1 MGNSKEEITNLKD
14 SLNIEDV
21 IGTYVQLESKL
32 GGKWIGLCPFHDD
45 STPSMHVHTG
55 KQIFKC
61 FACNEGGDVIAFI
74 SKIKSC
80 TFAEA
85 VNLLCQEWCN
95 GSTPP
100 PQHIE
105 RREKAREQKPLATPA
120 QLAAMEAD
128 NVKFMR
134 SMYAFIPPLASLG
147 DLMKA
152 GDTGLVNDTRLMS
165 NAGLVNDTG
174 LLNNTESESEVSQF
188 SRISFAK
195 NDTGL
200 LNNTESEG
208 NTGLL
213 NDNGL
218 NSHYKPEYY
227 SWMEGGK
234 YHPDCDGITQ
244 TYVDYEVSMAKS
256 TVPSAFKAMRGRIV
270 FPIRDE
276 NNRLVA
282 FAGRTTQT
290 ITEEN
295 RKYTTKY
302 VNSETSDLYNKSRT
316 LYGLHLAGEPIRTE
330 TFAFLTEGYKDTL
343 SMVAAGFK
351 NTVAQCGAAFTDDQA
366 ELLKRYTKRVAV
378 LMDADDRGREIAAAA
393 IAVLHRHG
401 MQTSELLLPPGE
413 DPDSL
418 FRRLGKRAF
427 RTIVAESQLTG
438 HLQTIQESTGVDLA
452 SFASSTPSSKND
464 GTNGAEGSN
473 STQSN
478 RNGETLGI
486 EGTGNQ
492 EVIRMN
498 GESTYNGQHFMDA
511 DGFDVNGTERQAEK
525 SSEAVLQSDRPRLMA
540 REQELQHQMRK
551 LGSKRFLFGQGPERM
566 QINTELMKL
575 RSQLSEVSKQLNRP
589 VVWYK

>member
-45 STPSMHVHTG
+45 TTPSMHVHTE

-85 VNLLCQEWCN
+85 VNLLRQEWCN

-100 PQHIE
+100 PQQIA
-105 RREKAREQKPLATPA
+105 RREKAKQKPTATPA
-120 QLAAMEAD
+120 QLAAMEAN

-134 SMYAFIPPLASLG
+134 SMYGHHPALA
-147 DLMKA
+147 
-152 GDTGLVNDTRLMS
+152 RIH
-165 NAGLVNDTG
+165 
-174 LLNNTESESEVSQF
+174 EV
-188 SRISFAK
+188 K
-195 NDTGL
+195 LD
-200 LNNTESEG
+200 
-208 NTGLL
+208 
-213 NDNGL
+213 D
-218 NSHYKPEYY
+218 H
-227 SWMEGGK
+227 SWMDGNK
-234 YHPDCDGITQ
+234 YHPDCSDITQ
-244 TYVDYEVSMAKS
+244 TYVDFEVSQAGS
-256 TVPSAFKAMRGRIV
+256 TVPSAFKAMKGRIV

-290 ITEEN
+290 ITDEN
-295 RKYTTKY
+295 RSYTPKY
-302 VNSETSDLYNKSRT
+302 VNSQTSDLYNKSRT

-343 SMVAAGFK
+343 AMVAAGFK
-351 NTVAQCGAAFTDDQA
+351 NTVAQCGAAFTDDHA

-438 HLQTIQESTGVDLA
+438 HLQAIRESTGVDL
-452 SFASSTPSSKND
+452 SNMCM
-464 GTNGAEGSN
+464 EGSE
-473 STQSN
+473 SSQ
-478 RNGETLGI
+478 
-486 EGTGNQ
+486 
-492 EVIRMN
+492 VIRMN
-498 GESTYNGQHFMDA
+498 GEASDNPLQSPEADEADIISTM
-511 DGFDVNGTERQAEK
+511 
-525 SSEAVLQSDRPRLMA
+525 QSDRPRLMA

>member
-85 VNLLCQEWCN
+85 VNLLRQEWCN

-105 RREKAREQKPLATPA
+105 RREKAKAQKPPATPA
-120 QLAAMEAD
+120 QLAAMEAE

-134 SMYAFIPPLASLG
+134 SMYGHHPALA
-147 DLMKA
+147 
-152 GDTGLVNDTRLMS
+152 RIH
-165 NAGLVNDTG
+165 
-174 LLNNTESESEVSQF
+174 EV
-188 SRISFAK
+188 K
-195 NDTGL
+195 LD
-200 LNNTESEG
+200 
-208 NTGLL
+208 
-213 NDNGL
+213 DD
-218 NSHYKPEYY
+218 
-227 SWMEGGK
+227 SWMDGNK

-290 ITEEN
+290 ITDEN
-295 RKYTTKY
+295 RSYTPKY
-302 VNSETSDLYNKSRT
+302 VNSQTSDLYNKSRT

-343 SMVAAGFK
+343 AMVAAGFK
-351 NTVAQCGAAFTDDQA
+351 NTVAQCGAAFTNDQA

-418 FRRLGKRAF
+418 FRRIGKRAF
-427 RTIVAESQLTG
+427 RTIVAESQLNG
-438 HLQTIQESTGVDLA
+438 HLQALKDSTGVDLA
-452 SFASSTPSSKND
+452 SLVSDNQSSTIGGSF
-464 GTNGAEGSN
+464 GT
-473 STQSN
+473 
-478 RNGETLGI
+478 
-486 EGTGNQ
+486 EGTGNR

-498 GESTYNGQHFMDA
+498 GEATNIERHYLEA

-540 REQELQHQMRK
+540 KEQELQHQMRK

>member
-1 MGNSKEEITNLKD
+1 MGNSKEEIKNLKD

-21 IGTYVQLESKL
+21 IGTYVELEYKL
-32 GGKWIGLCPFHDD
+32 GGKCLGLCPFHDD
-45 STPSMHVHTG
+45 TTPSMHVHTG

-85 VNLLCQEWCN
+85 VNLLRQEWCN

-100 PQHIE
+100 QQHIE
-105 RREKAREQKPLATPA
+105 RREKAKAQKPPATPA
-120 QLAAMEAD
+120 QLAAMETE

-134 SMYAFIPPLASLG
+134 SMYGHHPALA
-147 DLMKA
+147 
-152 GDTGLVNDTRLMS
+152 RIH
-165 NAGLVNDTG
+165 
-174 LLNNTESESEVSQF
+174 EV
-188 SRISFAK
+188 K
-195 NDTGL
+195 LD
-200 LNNTESEG
+200 
-208 NTGLL
+208 
-213 NDNGL
+213 D
-218 NSHYKPEYY
+218 P
-227 SWMEGGK
+227 SWMDGNK
-234 YHPDCDGITQ
+234 YHPNCSDITQ
-244 TYVDYEVSMAKS
+244 TYVDFEVSQAGS

-290 ITEEN
+290 ITDEN
-295 RKYTTKY
+295 RSYTPKY
-302 VNSETSDLYNKSRT
+302 VNSQTSDLYNKSRT

-343 SMVAAGFK
+343 AMVAAGFK
-351 NTVAQCGAAFTDDQA
+351 NTVAQCGAAFTDDHA

-418 FRRLGKRAF
+418 FRRIGKHAF

-438 HLQTIQESTGVDLA
+438 HLQALKESTGVDLA
-452 SFASSTPSSKND
+452 SLVSDNP
-464 GTNGAEGSN
+464 
-473 STQSN
+473 
-478 RNGETLGI
+478 L
-486 EGTGNQ
+486 
-492 EVIRMN
+492 
-498 GESTYNGQHFMDA
+498 ESPEA
-511 DGFDVNGTERQAEK
+511 D
-525 SSEAVLQSDRPRLMA
+525 EADIINTMQSDRPRLMA

>member
-1 MGNSKEEITNLKD
+1 MNDNSKEEIAKLKEAV
-14 SLNIEDV
+14 NIEDV
-21 IGTYVQLESKL
+21 IGTYVELEYKL
-32 GGKWIGLCPFHDD
+32 GGKCLGLCPFHDD
-45 STPSMHVHTG
+45 TTPSMHVHTG

-85 VNLLCQEWCN
+85 VNLLRQEWCN

-100 PQHIE
+100 QQHIA
-105 RREKAREQKPLATPA
+105 RREKAKAQKPPATPA
-120 QLAAMEAD
+120 QLAAMEAE

-134 SMYAFIPPLASLG
+134 SMYGHHPALA
-147 DLMKA
+147 
-152 GDTGLVNDTRLMS
+152 RIH
-165 NAGLVNDTG
+165 
-174 LLNNTESESEVSQF
+174 EV
-188 SRISFAK
+188 K
-195 NDTGL
+195 LD
-200 LNNTESEG
+200 
-208 NTGLL
+208 
-213 NDNGL
+213 DD
-218 NSHYKPEYY
+218 
-227 SWMEGGK
+227 SWMDGNK
-234 YHPDCDGITQ
+234 YHPDCSDITQ
-244 TYVDYEVSMAKS
+244 TYVDFEVSQAKS

-290 ITEEN
+290 ITDEN
-295 RKYTTKY
+295 RSYTPKY
-302 VNSETSDLYNKSRT
+302 VNSQTSDLYNKSRT

-343 SMVAAGFK
+343 AMVAAGFK
-351 NTVAQCGAAFTDDQA
+351 NTVAQCGAAFTDDHA

-418 FRRLGKRAF
+418 FRRIGKHAF
-427 RTIVAESQLTG
+427 RTIVAESQLNG
-438 HLQTIQESTGVDLA
+438 HLQALKESTGVDLA
-452 SFASSTPSSKND
+452 NMCMEE
-464 GTNGAEGSN
+464 EG
-473 STQSN
+473 N
-478 RNGETLGI
+478 R
-486 EGTGNQ
+486 
-492 EVIRMN
+492 EVIRTN
-498 GESTYNGQHFMDA
+498 GEEMTDPLYDPEANGA
-511 DGFDVNGTERQAEK
+511 NGNNEL
-525 SSEAVLQSDRPRLMA
+525 SLMQSDRPRLMA

>member
-1 MGNSKEEITNLKD
+1 MNDNSKEEIAKLKEA
-14 SLNIEDV
+14 LNIEDV
-21 IGTYVQLESKL
+21 IGTYVELEYKL
-32 GGKWIGLCPFHDD
+32 GGKCLGLCPFHDD

-85 VNLLCQEWCN
+85 VNLLRQEWCN

-105 RREKAREQKPLATPA
+105 RREKARAQKPAATPA

-134 SMYAFIPPLASLG
+134 SMYGHHPALA
-147 DLMKA
+147 
-152 GDTGLVNDTRLMS
+152 RIH
-165 NAGLVNDTG
+165 
-174 LLNNTESESEVSQF
+174 EV
-188 SRISFAK
+188 K
-195 NDTGL
+195 LD
-200 LNNTESEG
+200 
-208 NTGLL
+208 
-213 NDNGL
+213 D
-218 NSHYKPEYY
+218 H
-227 SWMEGGK
+227 SWMDGNK

-244 TYVDYEVSMAKS
+244 AYVDFEVSQAKS
-256 TVPSAFKAMRGRIV
+256 TVPGAFKAMRGRIV

-290 ITEEN
+290 ITDEN
-295 RKYTTKY
+295 RSYTPKY
-302 VNSETSDLYNKSRT
+302 VNSQTSDLYNKSRT

-330 TFAFLTEGYKDTL
+330 TFVFLTEGYKDTL
-343 SMVAAGFK
+343 AMVAAGFK
-351 NTVAQCGAAFTDDQA
+351 NTVAQCGAAFTDDHA

-418 FRRLGKRAF
+418 FRRIGKQAF

-438 HLQTIQESTGVDLA
+438 HLQALKESTGMDLA
-452 SFASSTPSSKND
+452 SFATSNQSSTIGGSL
-464 GTNGAEGSN
+464 GT
-473 STQSN
+473 
-478 RNGETLGI
+478 

-498 GESTYNGQHFMDA
+498 
-511 DGFDVNGTERQAEK
+511 
-525 SSEAVLQSDRPRLMA
+525 SEETTDLSLLQSDRPRLMA

>member
-21 IGTYVQLESKL
+21 IGTYVELEYKL
-32 GGKWIGLCPFHDD
+32 GGKCLGLCPFHDD
-45 STPSMHVHTG
+45 TTPSMHVHTG

-85 VNLLCQEWCN
+85 VNLLRQEWCN

-100 PQHIE
+100 PQHVA
-105 RREKAREQKPLATPA
+105 RREKARAQKPPATPA
-120 QLAAMEAD
+120 QLAAMEAE

-134 SMYAFIPPLASLG
+134 SMYGHHPALA
-147 DLMKA
+147 
-152 GDTGLVNDTRLMS
+152 RIH
-165 NAGLVNDTG
+165 
-174 LLNNTESESEVSQF
+174 EV
-188 SRISFAK
+188 K
-195 NDTGL
+195 LD
-200 LNNTESEG
+200 
-208 NTGLL
+208 
-213 NDNGL
+213 DD
-218 NSHYKPEYY
+218 
-227 SWMEGGK
+227 SWMDGNK

-244 TYVDYEVSMAKS
+244 AYVDFEVSQAKS

-290 ITEEN
+290 ITDEN
-295 RKYTTKY
+295 RSYTPKY
-302 VNSETSDLYNKSRT
+302 VNSQTSDLYNKSRT

-343 SMVAAGFK
+343 AMVAAGFK
-351 NTVAQCGAAFTDDQA
+351 NTVAQCGAAFTDDHA

-418 FRRLGKRAF
+418 FRRIGKRAF

-438 HLQTIQESTGVDLA
+438 HLQALKESTGMDLA
-452 SFASSTPSSKND
+452 SFASHTRSSLNGDSTN
-464 GTNGAEGSN
+464 NGHHYLE
-473 STQSN
+473 
-478 RNGETLGI
+478 
-486 EGTGNQ
+486 
-492 EVIRMN
+492 
-498 GESTYNGQHFMDA
+498 A
-511 DGFDVNGTERQAEK
+511 DGLDVNGTERQSGN

>member
-1 MGNSKEEITNLKD
+1 MNDNSKEEIAKLKEAV
-14 SLNIEDV
+14 NIEDV
-21 IGTYVQLESKL
+21 IGTYVELEYKL
-32 GGKWIGLCPFHDD
+32 GGKCLGLCPFHDD
-45 STPSMHVHTG
+45 TTPSMHVHTG

-85 VNLLCQEWCN
+85 VNLLRQEWCN

-105 RREKAREQKPLATPA
+105 RREKAKAQKPPATPA
-120 QLAAMEAD
+120 QLAAMEAE

-134 SMYAFIPPLASLG
+134 SMYGHHPALA
-147 DLMKA
+147 
-152 GDTGLVNDTRLMS
+152 RIH
-165 NAGLVNDTG
+165 
-174 LLNNTESESEVSQF
+174 EV
-188 SRISFAK
+188 K
-195 NDTGL
+195 LD
-200 LNNTESEG
+200 
-208 NTGLL
+208 
-213 NDNGL
+213 DD
-218 NSHYKPEYY
+218 
-227 SWMEGGK
+227 SWMDGNK
-234 YHPDCDGITQ
+234 YHPDCSDITQ
-244 TYVDYEVSMAKS
+244 TYVDFEVSQAKS

-290 ITEEN
+290 ITDEN
-295 RKYTTKY
+295 RSYTPKY
-302 VNSETSDLYNKSRT
+302 VNSPTSDLYNKSRT

-343 SMVAAGFK
+343 AMVAAGFK
-351 NTVAQCGAAFTDDQA
+351 NTVAQCGAAFTDDHA

-418 FRRLGKRAF
+418 FRRIGKHAF
-427 RTIVAESQLTG
+427 RTIVAESQLNG
-438 HLQTIQESTGVDLA
+438 HLQALKESTGVDLA
-452 SFASSTPSSKND
+452 NMCMEE
-464 GTNGAEGSN
+464 EG
-473 STQSN
+473 N
-478 RNGETLGI
+478 R
-486 EGTGNQ
+486 
-492 EVIRMN
+492 EVIRTN
-498 GESTYNGQHFMDA
+498 GEEMTDPLYDPEANGA
-511 DGFDVNGTERQAEK
+511 NGNNEL
-525 SSEAVLQSDRPRLMA
+525 SLMQSDRPRLMA

>member
-1 MGNSKEEITNLKD
+1 MNDNSKEEIAKLKEAV
-14 SLNIEDV
+14 NIEDV
-21 IGTYVQLESKL
+21 IGTYVELEYKL
-32 GGKWIGLCPFHDD
+32 GGKCLGLCPFHDD

-85 VNLLCQEWCN
+85 VNLLRQEWCN

-100 PQHIE
+100 QQHIA
-105 RREKAREQKPLATPA
+105 RREKAKQKPAATPA
-120 QLAAMEAD
+120 QLAAMEAE

-134 SMYAFIPPLASLG
+134 SMYGHHPALA
-147 DLMKA
+147 
-152 GDTGLVNDTRLMS
+152 RIH
-165 NAGLVNDTG
+165 
-174 LLNNTESESEVSQF
+174 EV
-188 SRISFAK
+188 K
-195 NDTGL
+195 LD
-200 LNNTESEG
+200 
-208 NTGLL
+208 
-213 NDNGL
+213 D
-218 NSHYKPEYY
+218 H
-227 SWMEGGK
+227 SWMDGNK

-244 TYVDYEVSMAKS
+244 AYVDFEVSQAKS

-290 ITEEN
+290 ITDEN
-295 RKYTTKY
+295 RSYTPKY
-302 VNSETSDLYNKSRT
+302 VNSQTSDLYNKSRT

-343 SMVAAGFK
+343 AMVAAGFK
-351 NTVAQCGAAFTDDQA
+351 NTVAQCGAAFTDDHA

-418 FRRLGKRAF
+418 FRRIGKRAF

-438 HLQTIQESTGVDLA
+438 HLQAIKESTGVDLA
-452 SFASSTPSSKND
+452 SLVSSNQSSTIGGSF
-464 GTNGAEGSN
+464 GT
-473 STQSN
+473 
-478 RNGETLGI
+478 
-486 EGTGNQ
+486 EGTGNR
-492 EVIRMN
+492 EAIRMN
-498 GESTYNGQHFMDA
+498 GEETTDLSL
-511 DGFDVNGTERQAEK
+511 
-525 SSEAVLQSDRPRLMA
+525 LQSDRPRLMA

>member
-1 MGNSKEEITNLKD
+1 MNENSKEEIAKLKEA
-14 SLNIEDV
+14 LNIEDV

-85 VNLLCQEWCN
+85 VNLLRQEWCN

-100 PQHIE
+100 PQHIA
-105 RREKAREQKPLATPA
+105 RRERARAQKPAATPA
-120 QLAAMEAD
+120 QLAAMEAE

-134 SMYAFIPPLASLG
+134 SMYGHHPALA
-147 DLMKA
+147 
-152 GDTGLVNDTRLMS
+152 RIH
-165 NAGLVNDTG
+165 
-174 LLNNTESESEVSQF
+174 EV
-188 SRISFAK
+188 K
-195 NDTGL
+195 LD
-200 LNNTESEG
+200 
-208 NTGLL
+208 
-213 NDNGL
+213 D
-218 NSHYKPEYY
+218 H
-227 SWMEGGK
+227 SWMDGNK

-290 ITEEN
+290 ITDEN
-295 RKYTTKY
+295 RSYTPKY
-302 VNSETSDLYNKSRT
+302 VNSQTSDLYNKSRT

-343 SMVAAGFK
+343 AMVAAGFK
-351 NTVAQCGAAFTDDQA
+351 NTVAQCGAAFTDDHA

-378 LMDADDRGREIAAAA
+378 LMDADDRGREIATAA

-418 FRRLGKRAF
+418 FRRIGKRAF

-438 HLQTIQESTGVDLA
+438 HLQAIKDSTGVDLA
-452 SFASSTPSSKND
+452 DFTSHTPSRL
-464 GTNGAEGSN
+464 NGD
-473 STQSN
+473 
-478 RNGETLGI
+478 TLVT

-498 GESTYNGQHFMDA
+498 GEATNIERHYLEA
-511 DGFDVNGTERQAEK
+511 DGLDVNGTERQ
-525 SSEAVLQSDRPRLMA
+525 SGNSNEAVLQSDRPRLMA

>member
-1 MGNSKEEITNLKD
+1 MNDNSKEEIAKLKEAV
-14 SLNIEDV
+14 NIEDV
-21 IGTYVQLESKL
+21 IGTYVELEYKL
-32 GGKWIGLCPFHDD
+32 GGKCLGLCPFHDD

-85 VNLLCQEWCN
+85 VNLLRQEWCN

-100 PQHIE
+100 PQHIAG
-105 RREKAREQKPLATPA
+105 REKARAQKPAATPA
-120 QLAAMEAD
+120 QLAAMEAE
-128 NVKFMR
+128 NLKFMR
-134 SMYAFIPPLASLG
+134 SMYGFHPPLATLG

-152 GDTGLVNDTRLMS
+152 GYTGSIVNTGLVNDT
-165 NAGLVNDTG
+165 
-174 LLNNTESESEVSQF
+174 EV
-188 SRISFAK
+188 
-195 NDTGL
+195 
-200 LNNTESEG
+200 
-208 NTGLL
+208 
-213 NDNGL
+213 

-290 ITEEN
+290 ITDEN
-295 RKYTTKY
+295 RSYTPKY
-302 VNSETSDLYNKSRT
+302 VNSQTSDLYNKSRT

-343 SMVAAGFK
+343 AMVAAGFK

-418 FRRLGKRAF
+418 FRRIGKHAF

-438 HLQTIQESTGVDLA
+438 HLQALKESTGMDLA
-452 SFASSTPSSKND
+452 SFASHTRSSLNGDSTN
-464 GTNGAEGSN
+464 NGHHYLE
-473 STQSN
+473 
-478 RNGETLGI
+478 
-486 EGTGNQ
+486 
-492 EVIRMN
+492 
-498 GESTYNGQHFMDA
+498 A
-511 DGFDVNGTERQAEK
+511 DGLDINGTERQ
-525 SSEAVLQSDRPRLMA
+525 SGNGSDAVLQSDRPRLMA
-540 REQELQHQMRK
+540 REQELQHQMQK

>member
-1 MGNSKEEITNLKD
+1 MNDNSKEEIAKLKEA
-14 SLNIEDV
+14 LNIEDV
-21 IGTYVQLESKL
+21 IGTYVELEYKL
-32 GGKWIGLCPFHDD
+32 GGKCLGLCPFHDD
-45 STPSMHVHTG
+45 TTPSMHVHTG

-85 VNLLCQEWCN
+85 VNLLRQEWCN

-105 RREKAREQKPLATPA
+105 RRAKAKAQKPPATPA

-134 SMYAFIPPLASLG
+134 SMYGHHPALA
-147 DLMKA
+147 
-152 GDTGLVNDTRLMS
+152 RIH
-165 NAGLVNDTG
+165 
-174 LLNNTESESEVSQF
+174 EV
-188 SRISFAK
+188 K
-195 NDTGL
+195 LD
-200 LNNTESEG
+200 
-208 NTGLL
+208 
-213 NDNGL
+213 DD
-218 NSHYKPEYY
+218 
-227 SWMEGGK
+227 SWMDGNK

-244 TYVDYEVSMAKS
+244 TYVDFEVSQAKS

-290 ITEEN
+290 ITDEN
-295 RKYTTKY
+295 RSYTPKY
-302 VNSETSDLYNKSRT
+302 VNSQTSDLYNKSRT

-343 SMVAAGFK
+343 AMVAAGFK
-351 NTVAQCGAAFTDDQA
+351 NTVAQCGAAFTDDHA

-418 FRRLGKRAF
+418 FRRLGKHAF

-438 HLQTIQESTGVDLA
+438 HLQALKESTGVDLA
-452 SFASSTPSSKND
+452 SLVSSTLSSTIGGSL
-464 GTNGAEGSN
+464 GTE
-473 STQSN
+473 
-478 RNGETLGI
+478 R
-486 EGTGNQ
+486 TGNQ

-498 GESTYNGQHFMDA
+498 
-511 DGFDVNGTERQAEK
+511 
-525 SSEAVLQSDRPRLMA
+525 SEETTDLSLLQSDRPRLMA
-540 REQELQHQMRK
+540 KEQELQHQMRK
-551 LGSKRFLFGQGPERM
+551 LGSKRFLFGQGPERI

>member
-1 MGNSKEEITNLKD
+1 MGNSKEEIAKLKEAV
-14 SLNIEDV
+14 NIEDV
-21 IGTYVQLESKL
+21 IGTYVELEYKL
-32 GGKWIGLCPFHDD
+32 GGKCLGLCPFHDD

-85 VNLLCQEWCN
+85 VNLLRQEWCN

-100 PQHIE
+100 PQHIA
-105 RREKAREQKPLATPA
+105 RREKAKAQKPPATPA
-120 QLAAMEAD
+120 QLAAMEAE

-134 SMYAFIPPLASLG
+134 SMYGHHPALA
-147 DLMKA
+147 
-152 GDTGLVNDTRLMS
+152 RIH
-165 NAGLVNDTG
+165 
-174 LLNNTESESEVSQF
+174 EV
-188 SRISFAK
+188 K
-195 NDTGL
+195 LD
-200 LNNTESEG
+200 
-208 NTGLL
+208 
-213 NDNGL
+213 DD
-218 NSHYKPEYY
+218 
-227 SWMEGGK
+227 SWMDGNK

-244 TYVDYEVSMAKS
+244 AYVDFEVSQAKS

-290 ITEEN
+290 ITDEN
-295 RKYTTKY
+295 RSYTPKY
-302 VNSETSDLYNKSRT
+302 VNSQTSDLYNKSRT

-343 SMVAAGFK
+343 AMVAAGFK
-351 NTVAQCGAAFTDDQA
+351 NTVAQCGAAFTDDHA

-418 FRRLGKRAF
+418 FRRLGKHAF

-438 HLQTIQESTGVDLA
+438 HLQALKESTGMDLA
-452 SFASSTPSSKND
+452 DFTSSTPSSMGGNP
-464 GTNGAEGSN
+464 E
-473 STQSN
+473 
-478 RNGETLGI
+478 EI
-486 EGTGNQ
+486 EGTEKR

-498 GESTYNGQHFMDA
+498 GEASDNGHHNLEA
-511 DGFDVNGTERQAEK
+511 DGLDVNGTESQVGN

>member
-1 MGNSKEEITNLKD
+1 MGNSKEEIAKLKEAI
-14 SLNIEDV
+14 NIEDV
-21 IGTYVQLESKL
+21 IGTYVELEYKL
-32 GGKWIGLCPFHDD
+32 GGKCLGLCPFHDD

-85 VNLLCQEWCN
+85 VNLLRQEWCN

-100 PQHIE
+100 PQQIA
-105 RREKAREQKPLATPA
+105 RREKTKQKPAATPA
-120 QLAAMEAD
+120 QLAAMEAS

-134 SMYAFIPPLASLG
+134 SMYGFFPPLATSG

-152 GDTGLVNDTRLMS
+152 GY
-165 NAGLVNDTG
+165 TG
-174 LLNNTESESEVSQF
+174 LLDNTVSESSTDG
-188 SRISFAK
+188 K
-195 NDTGL
+195 
-200 LNNTESEG
+200 
-208 NTGLL
+208 
-213 NDNGL
+213 
-218 NSHYKPEYY
+218 SHYKPEHY

-234 YHPDCDGITQ
+234 YHPDCADITQ
-244 TYVDYEVSMAKS
+244 AYVDFEVSQAGS

-295 RKYTTKY
+295 RKYTPKY

-343 SMVAAGFK
+343 AMVAAGFK
-351 NTVAQCGAAFTDDQA
+351 NTVAQCGAAFTDDHA

-393 IAVLHRHG
+393 ITVLHRHG

-418 FRRLGKRAF
+418 FRRLGKHAF

-438 HLQTIQESTGVDLA
+438 HLQALKESTEAYNVGTRKVGTGPKYSITCTNVDSLGA
-452 SFASSTPSSKND
+452 EVAEKGSSSST
-464 GTNGAEGSN
+464 
-473 STQSN
+473 SN

-486 EGTGNQ
+486 EETGNQ

-498 GESTYNGQHFMDA
+498 GESTYNGHHFMDA

>member
-14 SLNIEDV
+14 SVNIEDV

-32 GGKWIGLCPFHDD
+32 GGKWIGLCPFHNDT
-45 STPSMHVHTG
+45 TPSMHVHTE

-85 VNLLCQEWCN
+85 VNLLRQEWCN

-100 PQHIE
+100 PQHIA
-105 RREKAREQKPLATPA
+105 RREKAKAQKPPATPA
-120 QLAAMEAD
+120 QLAAMEAN

-134 SMYAFIPPLASLG
+134 SMYGFFPPLATLG

-152 GDTGLVNDTRLMS
+152 GYTGLAGDTGSIVNTELENDT
-165 NAGLVNDTG
+165 A
-174 LLNNTESESEVSQF
+174 LLNS
-188 SRISFAK
+188 
-195 NDTGL
+195 
-200 LNNTESEG
+200 
-208 NTGLL
+208 
-213 NDNGL
+213 NGL
-218 NSHYKPEYY
+218 NNNYKPEHY

-234 YHPDCDGITQ
+234 YHPDCSDITQ
-244 TYVDYEVSMAKS
+244 TYVDFEVSQAGS

-295 RKYTTKY
+295 RKYTPKY

-343 SMVAAGFK
+343 AMVAAGFK
-351 NTVAQCGAAFTDDQA
+351 NTVAQCGGAFTDDHA

-401 MQTSELLLPPGE
+401 MQTSELLLPPGD

-418 FRRLGKRAF
+418 FRRLGKHAF

-438 HLQTIQESTGVDLA
+438 HLQAL
-452 SFASSTPSSKND
+452 ASSTLSNKNGDPS
-464 GTNGAEGSN
+464 GSQI
-473 STQSN
+473 T
-478 RNGETLGI
+478 G
-486 EGTGNQ
+486 GTGNR
-492 EVIRMN
+492 EIIRLNGVITN
-498 GESTYNGQHFMDA
+498 NPHQSPEASIKDSVLTGVEEA
-511 DGFDVNGTERQAEK
+511 DGNGNLITM
-525 SSEAVLQSDRPRLMA
+525 QSDRPRLMA

>member
-1 MGNSKEEITNLKD
+1 MNDNSKEEIAKLKEAV
-14 SLNIEDV
+14 NIEDV
-21 IGTYVQLESKL
+21 IGTYVELEYKL
-32 GGKWIGLCPFHDD
+32 GGKCLGLCPFHDD
-45 STPSMHVHTG
+45 TTPSMHVHTG

-85 VNLLCQEWCN
+85 VNLLRQEWCN

-100 PQHIE
+100 TQQIA
-105 RREKAREQKPLATPA
+105 RREKAKAQKPPATPA
-120 QLAAMEAD
+120 QLAAMEAE

-134 SMYAFIPPLASLG
+134 SMYGHHPALA
-147 DLMKA
+147 
-152 GDTGLVNDTRLMS
+152 RIH
-165 NAGLVNDTG
+165 
-174 LLNNTESESEVSQF
+174 EV
-188 SRISFAK
+188 K
-195 NDTGL
+195 LD
-200 LNNTESEG
+200 
-208 NTGLL
+208 
-213 NDNGL
+213 D
-218 NSHYKPEYY
+218 H
-227 SWMEGGK
+227 SWMDGNK
-234 YHPDCDGITQ
+234 YHPDCSDITQ
-244 TYVDYEVSMAKS
+244 TYVDFEVSQAKS

-295 RKYTTKY
+295 RSYTPKY
-302 VNSETSDLYNKSRT
+302 VNSQTSDLYNKSRT

-343 SMVAAGFK
+343 AMVAAGFK
-351 NTVAQCGAAFTDDQA
+351 NTVAQCGAAFTDDHA

-418 FRRLGKRAF
+418 FRRIGKRAF

-438 HLQTIQESTGVDLA
+438 HLQAIKESTGMDLA
-452 SFASSTPSSKND
+452 SFASSSLSSTND
-464 GTNGAEGSN
+464 GTNGAKGSS
-473 STQSN
+473 STMSN
-478 RNGETLGI
+478 KNGEALGI

-498 GESTYNGQHFMDA
+498 GESTYNGHHFLEA
-511 DGFDVNGTERQAEK
+511 DGLDVNGTERQSGN

-566 QINTELMKL
+566 
-575 RSQLSEVSKQLNRP
+575 
-589 VVWYK
+589 

>member
-1 MGNSKEEITNLKD
+1 MGNSKEEIKNLKD

-21 IGTYVQLESKL
+21 IGTYVELEYKL
-32 GGKWIGLCPFHDD
+32 GGKCLGLCPFHDD

-85 VNLLCQEWCN
+85 VNLLRQEWCN

-100 PQHIE
+100 PQHVE
-105 RREKAREQKPLATPA
+105 RREKARAQKPPATPA
-120 QLAAMEAD
+120 QLAAMEAE

-134 SMYAFIPPLASLG
+134 SMYGHHPALA
-147 DLMKA
+147 
-152 GDTGLVNDTRLMS
+152 RIH
-165 NAGLVNDTG
+165 
-174 LLNNTESESEVSQF
+174 EV
-188 SRISFAK
+188 K
-195 NDTGL
+195 LD
-200 LNNTESEG
+200 
-208 NTGLL
+208 
-213 NDNGL
+213 D
-218 NSHYKPEYY
+218 P
-227 SWMEGGK
+227 SWMDGNK
-234 YHPDCDGITQ
+234 YHPDCSDITQ
-244 TYVDYEVSMAKS
+244 TYVDFEVSQAKS

-290 ITEEN
+290 ITDEN
-295 RKYTTKY
+295 RSYTPKY
-302 VNSETSDLYNKSRT
+302 VNSQTSDLYNKSRT

-343 SMVAAGFK
+343 AMVAAGFK
-351 NTVAQCGAAFTDDQA
+351 NTVAQCGAAFTDDHA

-378 LMDADDRGREIAAAA
+378 LMDADERGREIAAAA

-418 FRRLGKRAF
+418 FRRIGKRAF

-438 HLQTIQESTGVDLA
+438 HLQAIKESTGVDLA
-452 SFASSTPSSKND
+452 SFATSTLSSTIGGSL
-464 GTNGAEGSN
+464 GT
-473 STQSN
+473 
-478 RNGETLGI
+478 

-498 GESTYNGQHFMDA
+498 GEETTDLSL
-511 DGFDVNGTERQAEK
+511 
-525 SSEAVLQSDRPRLMA
+525 LQSDRPRLMA

>member
-1 MGNSKEEITNLKD
+1 MNDNSKEEIAKLKEA
-14 SLNIEDV
+14 LNIEDV
-21 IGTYVQLESKL
+21 IGTYVELEYKL
-32 GGKWIGLCPFHDD
+32 GGKCLGLCPFHDD

-85 VNLLCQEWCN
+85 VNLLRQEWCN

-100 PQHIE
+100 PQHVA
-105 RREKAREQKPLATPA
+105 RREKARAQKPAATPA
-120 QLAAMEAD
+120 QLAAMEAE

-134 SMYAFIPPLASLG
+134 SMYGFHPPLATLG

-152 GDTGLVNDTRLMS
+152 GYTGSIVNTGLVNDTRLLGNAELVNDTRLMG
-165 NAGLVNDTG
+165 NAGLVKDTG
-174 LLNNTESESEVSQF
+174 LLNNTE
-188 SRISFAK
+188 
-195 NDTGL
+195 L
-200 LNNTESEG
+200 EG
-208 NTGLL
+208 NTGG
-213 NDNGL
+213 NSNGL
-218 NSHYKPEYY
+218 NRHYKPEYY

-290 ITEEN
+290 ITDEN
-295 RKYTTKY
+295 RSYTPKY
-302 VNSETSDLYNKSRT
+302 VNSQTSDLYNKSRT

-343 SMVAAGFK
+343 AMVAAGFK
-351 NTVAQCGAAFTDDQA
+351 NTVAQCGAAFTDDHA

-418 FRRLGKRAF
+418 FRRIGKRAF
-427 RTIVAESQLTG
+427 RTIVAESQLNG
-438 HLQTIQESTGVDLA
+438 HLQALKESTGVDLA
-452 SFASSTPSSKND
+452 SLVSDNPLQSPEADEADFIST
-464 GTNGAEGSN
+464 
-473 STQSN
+473 
-478 RNGETLGI
+478 
-486 EGTGNQ
+486 
-492 EVIRMN
+492 M
-498 GESTYNGQHFMDA
+498 
-511 DGFDVNGTERQAEK
+511 
-525 SSEAVLQSDRPRLMA
+525 QSDRPRLMA

>member
-85 VNLLCQEWCN
+85 VNLLRQEWCN

-105 RREKAREQKPLATPA
+105 RREKAKAQKPPATPA
-120 QLAAMEAD
+120 QLAAMEAE

-134 SMYAFIPPLASLG
+134 SMYGHHPALA
-147 DLMKA
+147 
-152 GDTGLVNDTRLMS
+152 RIH
-165 NAGLVNDTG
+165 
-174 LLNNTESESEVSQF
+174 EV
-188 SRISFAK
+188 K
-195 NDTGL
+195 LD
-200 LNNTESEG
+200 
-208 NTGLL
+208 
-213 NDNGL
+213 DD
-218 NSHYKPEYY
+218 
-227 SWMEGGK
+227 SWMDGNK
-234 YHPDCDGITQ
+234 YHPDCSDITQ
-244 TYVDYEVSMAKS
+244 TYVDFEVSQAKS

-290 ITEEN
+290 ITDEN
-295 RKYTTKY
+295 RSYTPKY
-302 VNSETSDLYNKSRT
+302 VNSQTSDLYNKSRT

-343 SMVAAGFK
+343 AMVAAGFK
-351 NTVAQCGAAFTDDQA
+351 NTVAQCGAAFTNDQA

-418 FRRLGKRAF
+418 FRRIGKRAF
-427 RTIVAESQLTG
+427 RTIVAESQLNG
-438 HLQTIQESTGVDLA
+438 HLQALKDSTGVDLA
-452 SFASSTPSSKND
+452 SLVSDNQSSTIGGSF
-464 GTNGAEGSN
+464 GT
-473 STQSN
+473 
-478 RNGETLGI
+478 
-486 EGTGNQ
+486 EGTGNR

-498 GESTYNGQHFMDA
+498 GEATNIERHYLEA

>member
-1 MGNSKEEITNLKD
+1 MGNSKEEIAKLKEAI
-14 SLNIEDV
+14 SIEQV

-32 GGKWIGLCPFHDD
+32 GGKWMGLCPFHDD
-45 STPSMHVHTG
+45 STPSMHVHTE

-85 VNLLCQEWCN
+85 VNLLRQEWCN

-100 PQHIE
+100 PQHIA
-105 RREKAREQKPLATPA
+105 RREKAKQKPAATPA
-120 QLAAMEAD
+120 QLAAMEAN

-134 SMYAFIPPLASLG
+134 SLYGFFPPLATLG

-152 GDTGLVNDTRLMS
+152 GDTGSIVNTELVNDARLMG
-165 NAGLVNDTG
+165 NAVLENDTA
-174 LLNNTESESEVSQF
+174 LLNNIEPES
-188 SRISFAK
+188 
-195 NDTGL
+195 
-200 LNNTESEG
+200 
-208 NTGLL
+208 NTGLM
-213 NDNGL
+213 NSNGL
-218 NSHYKPEYY
+218 NNHYKPEYY

-234 YHPDCDGITQ
+234 YHPDCSGITQ
-244 TYVDYEVSMAKS
+244 AYVDFEVGQASS
-256 TVPSAFKAMRGRIV
+256 SVPSEFKAMRGRIV

-282 FAGRTTQT
+282 FAGRTTRT

-295 RKYTTKY
+295 RKYTPKY

-316 LYGLHLAGEPIRTE
+316 LYGLHLAAEPIRTE

-343 SMVAAGFK
+343 AMVAAGFK
-351 NTVAQCGAAFTDDQA
+351 NTVAQCGAAFTDDHA

-393 IAVLHRHG
+393 ITVLHRHG

-418 FRRLGKRAF
+418 FRRLGKHAF
-427 RTIVAESQLTG
+427 RAIVAESQLTG
-438 HLQTIQESTGVDLA
+438 HLQALKESTGMELA
-452 SFASSTPSSKND
+452 SFTSHTPSRMD
-464 GTNGAEGSN
+464 GD
-473 STQSN
+473 
-478 RNGETLGI
+478 TLAT
-486 EGTGNQ
+486 EGTGNR
-492 EVIRMN
+492 EAIRMN
-498 GESTYNGQHFMDA
+498 GEEMNDALYNPEA
-511 DGFDVNGTERQAEK
+511 DGLDVNETERQSGN

>member
-1 MGNSKEEITNLKD
+1 MNDNSKEEIAKLKEAV
-14 SLNIEDV
+14 NIEDV
-21 IGTYVQLESKL
+21 IGTYVELEYKL
-32 GGKWIGLCPFHDD
+32 GGKCLGLCPFHDD

-85 VNLLCQEWCN
+85 VNLLRQEWCN

-100 PQHIE
+100 PQHVE
-105 RREKAREQKPLATPA
+105 RREKARAQKPPATPA
-120 QLAAMEAD
+120 QLAAMEAE

-134 SMYAFIPPLASLG
+134 SMYGHHPALA
-147 DLMKA
+147 
-152 GDTGLVNDTRLMS
+152 RIH
-165 NAGLVNDTG
+165 
-174 LLNNTESESEVSQF
+174 EV
-188 SRISFAK
+188 K
-195 NDTGL
+195 LD
-200 LNNTESEG
+200 
-208 NTGLL
+208 
-213 NDNGL
+213 D
-218 NSHYKPEYY
+218 H
-227 SWMEGGK
+227 SWMDGNK

-244 TYVDYEVSMAKS
+244 TYVDFEVSQAKS
-256 TVPSAFKAMRGRIV
+256 TVPGAFKAMRGRIV

-290 ITEEN
+290 ITDEN
-295 RKYTTKY
+295 RSYTPKY
-302 VNSETSDLYNKSRT
+302 VNSQTSDLYNKSRT
-316 LYGLHLAGEPIRTE
+316 LYGLHLAGDPIRTE

-343 SMVAAGFK
+343 AMVAAGFK
-351 NTVAQCGAAFTDDQA
+351 NTVAQCGAAFTDDHA

-393 IAVLHRHG
+393 ITVLHRHG
-401 MQTSELLLPPGE
+401 IQTSELLLPPGE

-418 FRRLGKRAF
+418 FRRIGKRAF

-438 HLQTIQESTGVDLA
+438 HLQAIKESTGVDLA
-452 SFASSTPSSKND
+452 SLVSSNQSSTNN
-464 GTNGAEGSN
+464 GTNGAEG
-473 STQSN
+473 T
-478 RNGETLGI
+478 R
-486 EGTGNQ
+486 NQ
-492 EVIRMN
+492 EAIRMN
-498 GESTYNGQHFMDA
+498 GEETTDLSL
-511 DGFDVNGTERQAEK
+511 
-525 SSEAVLQSDRPRLMA
+525 LQSDRPRLMA

>member
-1 MGNSKEEITNLKD
+1 MNENSKEEITKLKEAV
-14 SLNIEDV
+14 NIEDV
-21 IGTYVQLESKL
+21 IGTYVELEYKL
-32 GGKWIGLCPFHDD
+32 GGKCLGLCPFHDD

-85 VNLLCQEWCN
+85 VNLLRQEWCN

-100 PQHIE
+100 PQHVA
-105 RREKAREQKPLATPA
+105 RREKARAQKPPATPA
-120 QLAAMEAD
+120 QLAAMEAE

-134 SMYAFIPPLASLG
+134 SMYGHHPALA
-147 DLMKA
+147 
-152 GDTGLVNDTRLMS
+152 RIH
-165 NAGLVNDTG
+165 
-174 LLNNTESESEVSQF
+174 EV
-188 SRISFAK
+188 K
-195 NDTGL
+195 LD
-200 LNNTESEG
+200 
-208 NTGLL
+208 
-213 NDNGL
+213 D
-218 NSHYKPEYY
+218 H
-227 SWMEGGK
+227 SWMDGNK
-234 YHPDCDGITQ
+234 YHPDCSDITQ
-244 TYVDYEVSMAKS
+244 TYVDFEVSQAKS

-290 ITEEN
+290 ITDEN
-295 RKYTTKY
+295 RSYTPKY
-302 VNSETSDLYNKSRT
+302 VNSQTSDLYNKSRT

-343 SMVAAGFK
+343 AMVAAGFK
-351 NTVAQCGAAFTDDQA
+351 NTVAQCGAAFTDDHA

-418 FRRLGKRAF
+418 FRRIGKHAF
-427 RTIVAESQLTG
+427 RTIVAESQLNG
-438 HLQTIQESTGVDLA
+438 HLQSLKESTGVDLA
-452 SFASSTPSSKND
+452 NMCM
-464 GTNGAEGSN
+464 EGSGN
-473 STQSN
+473 S
-478 RNGETLGI
+478 EL
-486 EGTGNQ
+486 
-492 EVIRMN
+492 IRMN
-498 GESTYNGQHFMDA
+498 GEEMTDPLYDPEANGA
-511 DGFDVNGTERQAEK
+511 NGNNEL
-525 SSEAVLQSDRPRLMA
+525 SLMQSDRPRLMA
-540 REQELQHQMRK
+540 KEQELQHQMRK

>member
-1 MGNSKEEITNLKD
+1 
-14 SLNIEDV
+14 
-21 IGTYVQLESKL
+21 
-32 GGKWIGLCPFHDD
+32 
-45 STPSMHVHTG
+45 
-55 KQIFKC
+55 
-61 FACNEGGDVIAFI
+61 
-74 SKIKSC
+74 
-80 TFAEA
+80 
-85 VNLLCQEWCN
+85 
-95 GSTPP
+95 
-100 PQHIE
+100 
-105 RREKAREQKPLATPA
+105 
-120 QLAAMEAD
+120 
-128 NVKFMR
+128 
-134 SMYAFIPPLASLG
+134 
-147 DLMKA
+147 
-152 GDTGLVNDTRLMS
+152 
-165 NAGLVNDTG
+165 
-174 LLNNTESESEVSQF
+174 
-188 SRISFAK
+188 
-195 NDTGL
+195 
-200 LNNTESEG
+200 
-208 NTGLL
+208 
-213 NDNGL
+213 
-218 NSHYKPEYY
+218 
-227 SWMEGGK
+227 
-234 YHPDCDGITQ
+234 
-244 TYVDYEVSMAKS
+244 
-256 TVPSAFKAMRGRIV
+256 MRGRIV

-290 ITEEN
+290 ITDEN
-295 RKYTTKY
+295 RSYTPKY
-302 VNSETSDLYNKSRT
+302 VNSQTSDLYNKSRT
-316 LYGLHLAGEPIRTE
+316 LYGLHLAGDPIRTE

-343 SMVAAGFK
+343 AMVAAGFK

-418 FRRLGKRAF
+418 FRRIGKRAF

-492 EVIRMN
+492 GVIRMN
-498 GESTYNGQHFMDA
+498 GKATNYGHNYLEA
-511 DGFDVNGTERQAEK
+511 DGLDVNGTERQSGN

>member
-1 MGNSKEEITNLKD
+1 MSNSKEEIAKLKEAV
-14 SLNIEDV
+14 NIEDV
-21 IGTYVQLESKL
+21 IGTYVELEYKL
-32 GGKWIGLCPFHDD
+32 GGRCLGLCPFHDD

-85 VNLLCQEWCN
+85 VNLLRQEWCN

-100 PQHIE
+100 VQHLE
-105 RREKAREQKPLATPA
+105 RREKAKAQKPPATPA
-120 QLAAMEAD
+120 QLVAMEAS

-134 SMYAFIPPLASLG
+134 SMYGHHPALA
-147 DLMKA
+147 
-152 GDTGLVNDTRLMS
+152 RIH
-165 NAGLVNDTG
+165 
-174 LLNNTESESEVSQF
+174 EV
-188 SRISFAK
+188 K
-195 NDTGL
+195 LD
-200 LNNTESEG
+200 
-208 NTGLL
+208 
-213 NDNGL
+213 D
-218 NSHYKPEYY
+218 H
-227 SWMEGGK
+227 SWMDGNK
-234 YHPDCDGITQ
+234 YHPDCSDITQ
-244 TYVDYEVSMAKS
+244 TYVDFEVSQAGS

-295 RKYTTKY
+295 RKYTPKY

-343 SMVAAGFK
+343 AMVAAGFK
-351 NTVAQCGAAFTDDQA
+351 NTVAQCGAAFTDDHA

-418 FRRLGKRAF
+418 FRRLGKHAF

-438 HLQTIQESTGVDLA
+438 HLQAIRESTGVDLA
-452 SFASSTPSSKND
+452 SLVSDNPL
-464 GTNGAEGSN
+464 
-473 STQSN
+473 QSP
-478 RNGETLGI
+478 
-486 EGTGNQ
+486 
-492 EVIRMN
+492 
-498 GESTYNGQHFMDA
+498 
-511 DGFDVNGTERQAEK
+511 
-525 SSEAVLQSDRPRLMA
+525 EAVEDDYISMLQSDRPRLMA

-551 LGSKRFLFGQGPERM
+551 LVSKRFLFGQGPERM

>member
-85 VNLLCQEWCN
+85 VNLLRQEWCN

-100 PQHIE
+100 QQHIA
-105 RREKAREQKPLATPA
+105 RREKAKAQKPPATPA
-120 QLAAMEAD
+120 QLAAMEAE

-134 SMYAFIPPLASLG
+134 SMYGHHPALA
-147 DLMKA
+147 
-152 GDTGLVNDTRLMS
+152 RIH
-165 NAGLVNDTG
+165 
-174 LLNNTESESEVSQF
+174 EV
-188 SRISFAK
+188 K
-195 NDTGL
+195 LD
-200 LNNTESEG
+200 
-208 NTGLL
+208 
-213 NDNGL
+213 DD
-218 NSHYKPEYY
+218 
-227 SWMEGGK
+227 SWMDGNK
-234 YHPDCDGITQ
+234 YHPDCSDITQ
-244 TYVDYEVSMAKS
+244 TYVDFEVSQAKS

-290 ITEEN
+290 ITDEN
-295 RKYTTKY
+295 RSYTPKY
-302 VNSETSDLYNKSRT
+302 VNSQTSDLYNKSRT

-343 SMVAAGFK
+343 AMVAAGFK
-351 NTVAQCGAAFTDDQA
+351 NTVAQCGAAFTDDHA

-418 FRRLGKRAF
+418 FRRIGKRAF
-427 RTIVAESQLTG
+427 RTIVAESQLNG
-438 HLQTIQESTGVDLA
+438 HLQALKDSTGVDLA
-452 SFASSTPSSKND
+452 SLVSDNQSSTIGGSF
-464 GTNGAEGSN
+464 GT
-473 STQSN
+473 
-478 RNGETLGI
+478 
-486 EGTGNQ
+486 EGTGNR

-498 GESTYNGQHFMDA
+498 GEATNIERHYLEA

>member
-1 MGNSKEEITNLKD
+1 MNDNSKEEIAKLKEAV
-14 SLNIEDV
+14 NIEDV
-21 IGTYVQLESKL
+21 IGTYVELEYKL
-32 GGKWIGLCPFHDD
+32 GGKCLGLCPFHDD

-85 VNLLCQEWCN
+85 VNLLRQEWCN

-105 RREKAREQKPLATPA
+105 RREKAKAQKPPATPA
-120 QLAAMEAD
+120 QLAAMEAE

-134 SMYAFIPPLASLG
+134 SMYGHHPALA
-147 DLMKA
+147 
-152 GDTGLVNDTRLMS
+152 RIH
-165 NAGLVNDTG
+165 
-174 LLNNTESESEVSQF
+174 EV
-188 SRISFAK
+188 K
-195 NDTGL
+195 LD
-200 LNNTESEG
+200 
-208 NTGLL
+208 
-213 NDNGL
+213 D
-218 NSHYKPEYY
+218 H
-227 SWMEGGK
+227 SWMDGNK
-234 YHPDCDGITQ
+234 YHPDCSDITQ
-244 TYVDYEVSMAKS
+244 TYVDFEVSQAKS

-290 ITEEN
+290 ITDEN
-295 RKYTTKY
+295 RSYTPKY
-302 VNSETSDLYNKSRT
+302 VNSQTSDLYNKSRT

-343 SMVAAGFK
+343 AMVAAGFK
-351 NTVAQCGAAFTDDQA
+351 NTVAQCGAAFTDDHA

-427 RTIVAESQLTG
+427 RTIVAESQLNG
-438 HLQTIQESTGVDLA
+438 HLQAIKDSTGVDLA
-452 SFASSTPSSKND
+452 NMCMEGNESS
-464 GTNGAEGSN
+464 
-473 STQSN
+473 
-478 RNGETLGI
+478 R
-486 EGTGNQ
+486 
-492 EVIRMN
+492 VIRMN
-498 GESTYNGQHFMDA
+498 GETSDNPLQSPEADEADIIST
-511 DGFDVNGTERQAEK
+511 
-525 SSEAVLQSDRPRLMA
+525 LQSDRPRLMA